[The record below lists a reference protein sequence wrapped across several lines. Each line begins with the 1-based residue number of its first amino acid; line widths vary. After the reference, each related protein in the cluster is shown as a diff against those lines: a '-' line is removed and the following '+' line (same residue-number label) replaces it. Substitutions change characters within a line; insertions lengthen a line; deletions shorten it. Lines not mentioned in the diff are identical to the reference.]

1 MNSERVSRKPNLDHL
16 DAPTRELV
24 DEIFRMHEATAEFI
38 GSCGDNLLDGG
49 NQYRIGHILRK
60 TAASYDASLVSL
72 AEKIGDMPAIEHNA
86 FAVPE
91 HYTDV
96 SGWVSACSCGW
107 RGEWRLA
114 RLSAEEVAQGHVMLM
129 AEGR

>member
-1 MNSERVSRKPNLDHL
+1 MPSERASLLPNLDHL
-16 DAPTRELV
+16 DAPVRELV
-24 DEIFRMHEATAEFI
+24 GEVFNTLEATAEFV

-49 NQYRIGHILRK
+49 NQYRIGHVLRK
-60 TAASYDASLVSL
+60 AAASYEASLVSL
-72 AEKIGDMPAIEHNA
+72 AERIGDLPAIEHNA
-86 FAVPE
+86 FAVAE

-129 AEGR
+129 ADGR